1 MNDDGITHHLLSSKL
16 RTTSDFFVH
25 LRGPEADI
33 DSRYGVVKGVGQGSG
48 GSGVGSAAE
57 GTDSRASG
65 EEASAERNESARR
78 ASRAAE
84 REAAKRG
91 ERREQTESSC
101 NLLATELVA

>member
-1 MNDDGITHHLLSSKL
+1 MRRKT
-16 RTTSDFFVH
+16 RVAT
-25 LRGPEADI
+25 
-33 DSRYGVVKGVGQGSG
+33 DSATVTRWGRSG
-48 GSGVGSAAE
+48 GVGVGSAAE
-57 GTDSRASG
+57 GTDSRTSG
-65 EEASAERNESARR
+65 AAASAERNESARR

>member
-1 MNDDGITHHLLSSKL
+1 MRGFS
-16 RTTSDFFVH
+16 RTKST
-25 LRGPEADI
+25 EATPGGSEAYEAETRVAT
-33 DSRYGVVKGVGQGSG
+33 DSAAVTRWGRSG
-48 GSGVGSAAE
+48 GSGDGSAAE
-57 GTDSRASG
+57 GRDSRASG